1 MEQTAV
7 NTATQLGTQV
17 GTQLG
22 TQTMENTGIVST
34 LIEQYQ
40 MGGPMMHF
48 IALAGAIAIAII
60 IERVMRIVFQYN
72 IDGTSFMFEVQKYV
86 LANDID
92 GAIRLCNGAGRAA
105 LPRVIKAGLQRA
117 SRDEHQIQNAI
128 DAASLEVIPKIEKR
142 LHYLGLI
149 ANLATLLGLLGT
161 IAGLIHTFDIVSKV
175 PASERQNALSA
186 GIAEALN
193 CTAFGL
199 LVAILAMIAHS
210 WLSARSSTLIE
221 EVDEYSVKLI
231 DLLSARKY
239 KHSTEE
245 TL

>member
-1 MEQTAV
+1 MSILNFLV
-7 NTATQLGTQV
+7 
-17 GTQLG
+17 
-22 TQTMENTGIVST
+22 
-34 LIEQYQ
+34 EQYKL
-40 MGGPMMHF
+40 GGWMMHI
-48 IALAGAIAIAII
+48 IAVTGAIAVAIV
-60 IERVMRIVFQYN
+60 IERFVRIVFQYS

-92 GAIRLCNGAGRAA
+92 GAIRLCNGAGRSA
-105 LPRVIKAGLQRA
+105 LARVIKAGLQRA

-149 ANLATLLGLLGT
+149 ANLATLFGLLGT
-161 IAGLIHTFDIVSKV
+161 ISGLIYAFGEIAKA
-175 PASERQNALSA
+175 PASERQNVLSS

-199 LVAILAMIAHS
+199 IVAITAMIFHS
-210 WLSARSSTLIE
+210 WLSSKASVLIE

-245 TL
+245 NA

>member
-1 MEQTAV
+1 M
-7 NTATQLGTQV
+7 NIL
-17 GTQLG
+17 
-22 TQTMENTGIVST
+22 NFIVT
-34 LIEQYQ
+34 QYQ
-40 MGGPMMHF
+40 QGGAMMHA
-48 IALAGAIAIAII
+48 IALCLAITIAII
-60 IERVMRIVFQYN
+60 FERIIRIVFQYN
-72 IDGTSFMFEVQKYV
+72 VDGTSFMFEVQKYV

-92 GAIRLCNGAGRAA
+92 GAIRLCNGGGRAA

-142 LHYLGLI
+142 LHYLALI
-149 ANLATLLGLLGT
+149 ANLSTLLGLLGT
-161 IAGLIHTFDIVSKV
+161 ISGLIYSFGKLNLV
-175 PASERQNALSA
+175 PASEKQGVLST
-186 GIAEALN
+186 GISEALN

-199 LVAILAMIAHS
+199 LVAITAMIFHS
-210 WLSARSSTLIE
+210 WLSAKASTLIE

-245 TL
+245 NS

>member
-1 MEQTAV
+1 MDQVTTT
-7 NTATQLGTQV
+7 TATQLTQAA
-17 GTQLG
+17 L
-22 TQTMENTGIVST
+22 ENKNLFST
-34 LIEQYQ
+34 IIEQYQ
-40 MGGPMMHF
+40 QGGFMMNV
-48 IALAGAIAIAII
+48 IAFAGAIAIAII
-60 IERVMRIVFQYN
+60 IERLMRIVFQYN

-149 ANLATLLGLLGT
+149 ANLSTLFGLLGT
-161 IAGLIHTFDIVSKV
+161 IVGLISAFGDVAKA
-175 PASERQNALSA
+175 PAAERQNVLSA

-199 LVAILAMIAHS
+199 LVAIVSMIAHS
-210 WLSARSSTLIE
+210 WLSARAGTLVE